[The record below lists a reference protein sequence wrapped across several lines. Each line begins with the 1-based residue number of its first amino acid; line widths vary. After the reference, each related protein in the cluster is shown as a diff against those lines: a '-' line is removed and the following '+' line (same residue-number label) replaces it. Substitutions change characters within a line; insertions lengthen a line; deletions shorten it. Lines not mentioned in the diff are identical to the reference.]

1 MFQYNCVGRKLSNE
15 PSPIK
20 VLSDTDRGDDVQR
33 RFRYQAAIAASLSL
47 ALLDVDSE
55 ITEIFCEQ
63 HEDILVR
70 RRDDTFIGVQ
80 VKTRDPSLGPFTF
93 GDAAIQ
99 ETLERFVR
107 IEEKFPNKFVR
118 YVIRANCGFWQ
129 KRNSVHN
136 ITHCVDR
143 IRDCQDRGFSIDED
157 IAKVIL
163 DFADKVNSS
172 EEVVTS
178 VLKKLFVEKSPDLE
192 GYQGY
197 LSELIANKTGKTS
210 EMYDA
215 LIETAEALI
224 NTMWTAASLPHN
236 SAKEAYFILLDD
248 PETARVEETIK
259 AKRITREIVEQVINQ
274 SLVSYSML
282 TTARALDVMKLPKGI
297 RKMELKMAEGGFSVR
312 NVEIARNHKLSVDAL
327 LAQWIYKYGTE
338 VTNRRYQ
345 HLSVIAETACQE
357 AYDETQTK
365 GKKFGENML
374 KDLRIRIDR
383 RYSNEIQNRFP
394 DFTYEHMLGIVGILT
409 EECKVWWSEQFN
421 IEGGS
426 S

>member
-1 MFQYNCVGRKLSNE
+1 MKIY
-15 PSPIK
+15 
-20 VLSDTDRGDDVQR
+20 
-33 RFRYQAAIAASLSL
+33 
-47 ALLDVDSE
+47 LLD
-55 ITEIFCEQ
+55 
-63 HEDILVR
+63 

-80 VKTRDPSLGPFTF
+80 VKTREPSLGPFTF

-99 ETLERFVR
+99 RSLESFVR
-107 IEEKFPNKFVR
+107 IEEKFPSKFVR

-129 KRNSVHN
+129 KRNNIHN
-136 ITHCVDR
+136 ISHCVDR
-143 IRDCQDRGFSIDED
+143 IRNCQDRGLSIDED
-157 IAKVIL
+157 IANVIT
-163 DFADKVNSS
+163 DFAEKANSS
-172 EEVVTS
+172 EKVVTS

-224 NTMWTAASLPHN
+224 DKMWTAASLPHD
-236 SAKEAYFILLDD
+236 SAKEAYFVLLDD
-248 PETARVEETIK
+248 PETARVEETIE

-274 SLVSYSML
+274 SLGSYSML
-282 TTARALDVMKLPKGI
+282 TTARALDVMNLPKGI

-312 NVEIARNHKLSVDAL
+312 NVEIARDHKLSADAI
-327 LAQWIYKYGTE
+327 LAQWIYKYGTD
-338 VTNRRYQ
+338 VTTERYK

-365 GKKFGENML
+365 ETKFGENML
-374 KDLRIRIDR
+374 KDLRRRIER
-383 RYSNEIQNRFP
+383 RYPNEVQNRFP
-394 DFTYEHMLGIVGILT
+394 DFTYEQMLGIVGILT